1 VGLLALEVPVAHAG
15 GVSVVDTG
23 RIDVLIV
30 DDQEPFRVAAR
41 NVVAVARGFSVAAE
55 ASTGEEAVEL
65 AGAVEPAV
73 VLMDINLPGMNG
85 LEATSRI
92 VAASPQVRVLLMSTY
107 RVEDLPAD
115 ARECGAVAY
124 VHKEDLSPRLL
135 RDFADG
141 TYVGGF

>member
-1 VGLLALEVPVAHAG
+1 
-15 GVSVVDTG
+15 VSVVDTG

-30 DDQEPFRVAAR
+30 DDQEPFRAAAR
-41 NVVAVARGFSVAAE
+41 NVVAVSRGFSVAAE

-65 AGAVEPAV
+65 AGAVEPGV
-73 VLMDINLPGMNG
+73 VLMDINLPGISG

-92 VAASPQVRVLLMSTY
+92 VGASPQVRVLLMSTY